1 MRVDYLHLTIHI
13 NKRESIWNGYSIDRS
28 SSSYCAFPLL
38 SILFNLAQEMREQER
53 KNSLNDA
60 KLIIGRIRRE
70 RERANSHYY
79 HTIEVMVPYEQE
91 KERKEYSLSQTRRKD
106 QQFRYVIERK
116 FFSGINW
123 RSAIIYLV
131 FENNQNIIR

>member
-1 MRVDYLHLTIHI
+1 
-13 NKRESIWNGYSIDRS
+13 
-28 SSSYCAFPLL
+28 
-38 SILFNLAQEMREQER
+38 MREQER

-116 FFSGINW
+116 FFSGIN
-123 RSAIIYLV
+123 
-131 FENNQNIIR
+131 